1 MVQDSPSRRQDQFIV
16 RLPDGMRER
25 IRLAADQNNRSMNA
39 EIVAT
44 LEEKYPKPSHWASLA
59 KLLEARDRTLAKM
72 GPEEIAKLQA
82 AISELIDSFDEGP
95 ESASGASQAGWNKG

>member
-25 IRLAADQNNRSMNA
+25 IRHVADQNNRSMNA

-44 LEEKYPKPSHWASLA
+44 LEEKYPEPSHWVSLA
-59 KLLEARDRTLAKM
+59 KVLEARNRTLAKM
-72 GPEEIAKLQA
+72 GPEELTKLQA
-82 AISELIDSFDEGP
+82 AIGELIDSFDKGSEDT
-95 ESASGASQAGWNKG
+95 SAASQANQNKG